1 MAPPAPPAV
10 VGVPRDCG
18 IGIPGAHT
26 GCRLRPELDC
36 GRRHRRKQRRA
47 PWRDGRGLQSCA
59 HRKGAHRRHRRKRAV
74 PARRPAPGPLQRH
87 LQPGRVQERRARRP
101 VAAGDLY
108 RDGQRADERRRP
120 RGNDYGH
127 GRKPGR
133 RRAADRGCHDVL
145 EGSDGR
151 DPDDPYAH
159 ELCGVH
165 PGCAVQHRHGGRDW
179 PCHQRSRRARQRAV
193 RGADD
198 DRRVRHPQ
206 HEQLGRRSILLLP
219 EPGHDAG
226 GDGHH
231 RRRGRRVAN
240 GQHHD
245 QRHSEGRW
253 KHLRCHLQRRIQQRQ
268 HAGRQS
274 Q

>member
-26 GCRLRPELDC
+26 GCRLRPELDR
-36 GRRHRRKQRRA
+36 GRRHRRKHRRA

-59 HRKGAHRRHRRKRAV
+59 HRKGAHRRHRRKRRFQLVDLRPGVYNVTFSLAGFKSV
-74 PARRPAPGPLQRH
+74 VREGLSLPATFTATVNAQMSVGGLEETITVT
-87 LQPGRVQERRARRP
+87 GES
-101 VAAGDLY
+101 
-108 RDGQRADERRRP
+108 
-120 RGNDYGH
+120 
-127 GRKPGR
+127 PGR
-133 RRAADRGCHDVL
+133 RRAADRGWHDVL

-165 PGCAVQHRHGGRDW
+165 PGRAVQHRHGGRDRS
-179 PCHQRSRRARQRAV
+179 CHQRSRRARQRAV

-206 HEQLGRRSILLLP
+206 HEQLGRRSVLLLP

-231 RRRGRRVAN
+231 RRRGRRVAD

-253 KHLRCHLQRRIQQRQ
+253 QHLRGHLQRRIQQPQ